1 MRLRTRVIKKRKT
14 NKQKTMRR
22 STSQT
27 IHKEE
32 EEEEEPSLCVSFLL
46 LFACVAQFSFVKE
59 LIVSR
64 HVNAIHNF
72 HVTKVRMND

>member
-1 MRLRTRVIKKRKT
+1 
-14 NKQKTMRR
+14 MRR

-27 IHKEE
+27 IHK